1 MALLWNMMTND
12 LNASLGVGTENSNEL
27 ATQAGGESSPNMVD
41 ELGSKLHEILML
53 KYQSEELTKV
63 LALKI
68 FIIHAK
74 SSKQGSSKQSKST
87 DIADVLLALGQNFFD
102 TRYKELVA
110 AQEMPC
116 CLSTSQLQLEQDD
129 LIEMNALI
137 SQAFTQHDLM
147 DGVGVY
153 ETATKKNIPNLE
165 LLRSLLRTFRNRTYH
180 RPTDG
185 PMNNEVIAKHEVNLQ
200 ILEKQIEELKTSI
213 ERAETDLSLKADR
226 LASMLS
232 DVFRKIVEFLT
243 TDSHGSNT
251 VFLERIARKEFQ
263 SNSNPLRDDVVF
275 QSTIDRQYATLG
287 TQAQELL
294 VSINLSNENLEE
306 SATSSRSQ
314 TLKIEKQ
321 CTVLKGNVSN
331 TIIPLF

>member
-1 MALLWNMMTND
+1 MTND

-27 ATQAGGESSPNMVD
+27 ATQAGGESSPNMVA

-68 FIIHAK
+68 FIIYAK
-74 SSKQGSSKQSKST
+74 SQMSSKQGSSKQSKST

-137 SQAFTQHDLM
+137 SQVFTQHDLM

-185 PMNNEVIAKHEVNLQ
+185 PMNNEVIAKHEVNLE
-200 ILEKQIEELKTSI
+200 ILYKQIEELRTSI

-294 VSINLSNENLEE
+294 VSINLSNENLVE